1 MDEIRVL
8 QLGDTDWNTIY
19 TLADNVELTYVQE
32 FTEKPEESYDVV
44 FLDRTP
50 SEDEILILQH
60 VIKAYTLFVTER
72 VELKGRVRWL
82 YDCRCGQLLDT
93 ADVQDFLNRELRFY
107 YAKPYGEKYDLKNL
121 TLSGDFLGYVKWNGN
136 HDVTL
141 RGDFGKELKQIAFW
155 RNYIPLFQNQVLDL
169 WLEYKKDPGVSI
181 SLVIIQMAAGSLSQ
195 VINQWEFSE
204 EDLEQIVRI
213 EGNMGEGPIFASIR
227 AKGSGELQIIALH
240 DRYSRGTH
248 GYFLPGGERFV
259 TSEREEIFAYFEPGD
274 MKPPLNVYFSGYKT
288 AEGFEGY
295 NLMRSMGCPFLL
307 ISEARLE
314 GGSFYMGSDE
324 YEKQLTDVIRKYM
337 YALGFSSEQVIL
349 SGLSMGTYGA
359 LYYGCDILPHALLLG
374 KPLASIGNV
383 ATNEKRFRP
392 GGFPTSLDVLMYTCG
407 DTDPSAV
414 DQLNRRFWDKFD
426 ASDWG
431 NSKFIISYMIEDDY
445 DSDAY
450 QKLLAHLQSD
460 GVQVYGKGIHGRHN
474 DNTGAIVSWFA
485 GQYKKILHEDFGR
498 EVER

>member
-121 TLSGDFLGYVKWNGN
+121 TLSGDFSGYVKWNGN

-374 KPLASIGNV
+374 KP
-383 ATNEKRFRP
+383 
-392 GGFPTSLDVLMYTCG
+392 
-407 DTDPSAV
+407 
-414 DQLNRRFWDKFD
+414 
-426 ASDWG
+426 
-431 NSKFIISYMIEDDY
+431 
-445 DSDAY
+445 
-450 QKLLAHLQSD
+450 
-460 GVQVYGKGIHGRHN
+460 
-474 DNTGAIVSWFA
+474 
-485 GQYKKILHEDFGR
+485 
-498 EVER
+498 